1 MELEVEDVVFTSV
14 VEGCSQQQFTYKLQ
28 KGVKWII
35 CGFNFLFF

>member
-1 MELEVEDVVFTSV
+1 MALEVEDVVFTSA

-35 CGFNFLFF
+35 FGFNFF